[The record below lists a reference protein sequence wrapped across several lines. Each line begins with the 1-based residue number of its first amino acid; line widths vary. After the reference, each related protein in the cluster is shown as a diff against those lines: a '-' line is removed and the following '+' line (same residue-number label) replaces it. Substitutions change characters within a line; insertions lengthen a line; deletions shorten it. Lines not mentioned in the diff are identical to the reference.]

1 MGVLPMWISKNF
13 PVVSLEKGSKLYRLR
28 RWCGWG
34 LSLPILLVGCRLM
47 NDPAATV
54 GKSPLRPIRSSPD
67 SVAVEIFWARYPC
80 SDGEISN
87 ASWQEID
94 ETPIPVDVRRRLA
107 TNGFRVG
114 VVGSFLPDPL
124 ARALQLD
131 GESGT
136 RDPPADNLLLNQV
149 DPSVEP
155 MVRRRRLQLK
165 AGCRAEIQ
173 ASGLIREVPLLLA
186 IDGELGGCTYA
197 DAQAVFAI
205 DVTPQPDQSVELRL
219 VPELHH
225 GPQKL
230 RYMGG
235 EDGVL
240 RQEAK
245 RDRKVFKE
253 LEMTISLSPGEM
265 LVMMGRPDA
274 EGKIGTYFHSV
285 DGATAHQQKL
295 IAIRL
300 AQVPQSQSFSG
311 SPFVRE

>member
-1 MGVLPMWISKNF
+1 MWLPKTFQI
-13 PVVSLEKGSKLYRLR
+13 VSPHTCSKLCRVRL
-28 RWCGWG
+28 WCGWG
-34 LSLPILLVGCRLM
+34 LSLLILPVGCRLM
-47 NDPAATV
+47 DDHAVTA

-67 SVAVEIFWARYPC
+67 SVAVEIFWARYPW

-114 VVGSFLPDPL
+114 VVGSILPVPL
-124 ARALQLD
+124 ARALQLN

-136 RDPPADNLLLNQV
+136 RDSPADNLVQNQV
-149 DPSVEP
+149 DLLGER

-165 AGCRAEIQ
+165 SGRRAEIQ
-173 ASGLIREVPLLLA
+173 ASELIHEVPLLMA
-186 IDGELGGCTYA
+186 MDGELGGRTYA
-197 DAQAVFAI
+197 DAQAIFAI
-205 DVTPQPDQSVELRL
+205 DVIPQPDQSVELRL
-219 VPELHH
+219 VPELHY

-230 RYMGG
+230 RYEGG
-235 EDGVL
+235 EDGIL

-253 LEMTISLSPGEM
+253 LEITASLSPGEM

-274 EGKIGTYFHSV
+274 RGKLGDYFHSV
-285 DGATAHQQKL
+285 DVAAGHQQKL
-295 IAIRL
+295 IVIRL
-300 AQVPQSQSFSG
+300 AQVPQSQSFSA
-311 SPFVRE
+311 SPFAGE